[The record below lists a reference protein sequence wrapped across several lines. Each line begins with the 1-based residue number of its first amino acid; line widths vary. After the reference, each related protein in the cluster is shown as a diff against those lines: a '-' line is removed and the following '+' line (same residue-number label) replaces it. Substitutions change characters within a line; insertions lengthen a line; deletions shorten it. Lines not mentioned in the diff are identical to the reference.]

1 VVLPAVAVDSV
12 LVVAPLVVVVLPV
25 AAVDSVLPVV
35 VASVVVASVVVAAA
49 AASLVVAALLVAAAA
64 SAVVAI
70 DPMYCLF
77 MAFGG
82 SGSFFRNIF
91 PSSCASCAMAT

>member
-1 VVLPAVAVDSV
+1 MVLPAVAVDSAP
-12 LVVAPLVVVVLPV
+12 VAVVVVVDVVVPPV
-25 AAVDSVLPVV
+25 AV
-35 VASVVVASVVVAAA
+35 VASAVVVVVVSPAAAAA
-49 AASLVVAALLVAAAA
+49 AASLVVAVVLVAAVA
-64 SAVVAI
+64 SVAVAI

-91 PSSCASCAMAT
+91 PSSCASCAIAT